1 MKNYQNTVK
10 FTFGLLLII
19 QVSLIFFG
27 YLRPSIIYDYLDFWP
42 LTIIPFFILLIFRK
56 TNIKEQVSFYV
67 FIFLTLVFLFFLAG
81 HFFKAQFLSTYS
93 FDSSFQ
99 NLNLDSSVEHQ
110 VFIDEDNTIDLNY
123 FIGSGYKIDII
134 DEPGRSGF
142 PEAIETIVGSPRAII
157 FREVDTSSLLK
168 VKGWEIELGS
178 QDLWKLDIFSID
190 STIHLDNLNLLPSSL
205 SGTGEI
211 YLGPNLNLKEL
222 VLNGKY
228 EITVSKQLPI
238 VVRGNATVPPSWL
251 NATVG
256 YLNQIDET
264 YKLEIE
270 IIDGSE
276 VIFNDGRNK
285 I

>member
-10 FTFGLLLII
+10 FTFGLLVII

-99 NLNLDSSVEHQ
+99 NLNLDSSVEYQ
-110 VFIDEDNTIDLNY
+110 VFIDENNTIDLNY

-276 VIFNDGRNK
+276 VIFNDG
-285 I
+285 

>member
-1 MKNYQNTVK
+1 MRNYQNTIK
-10 FTFGLLLII
+10 FIFGLVIII
-19 QVSLIFFG
+19 QISLIFFG

-42 LTIIPFFILLIFRK
+42 ITIFPFFILLIFRK
-56 TNIKEQVSFYV
+56 TNIKEQVSFYI
-67 FIFLTLVFLFFLAG
+67 FIFLTLVFLFFQAG
-81 HFFKAQFLSTYS
+81 HFFNAQFLSTYS

-276 VIFNDGRNK
+276 VIFNDG
-285 I
+285 

>member
-10 FTFGLLLII
+10 FTFGLLVII

-67 FIFLTLVFLFFLAG
+67 FIFLTLVFLFFQAG
-81 HFFKAQFLSTYS
+81 HFFNAQFLSTYS
-93 FDSSFQ
+93 YDSSFQ
-99 NLNLDSSVEHQ
+99 NLNLDSSVEYQ
-110 VFIDEDNTIDLNY
+110 VLIDENNTIDLNY

-276 VIFNDGRNK
+276 VIFNDG
-285 I
+285 

>member
-10 FTFGLLLII
+10 FTFGLLVII

-134 DEPGRSGF
+134 NEPGRSGF

-190 STIHLDNLNLLPSSL
+190 STIHLDNLNLLSSSL

-276 VIFNDGRNK
+276 VIFNDG
-285 I
+285 

>member
-10 FTFGLLLII
+10 FTFGLLVII

-190 STIHLDNLNLLPSSL
+190 SIIHLDNLNLLPSSL

-276 VIFNDGRNK
+276 VIFNDG
-285 I
+285 

>member
-10 FTFGLLLII
+10 FIFGLVVII

-42 LTIIPFFILLIFRK
+42 ITIIPFFILLIFRK
-56 TNIKEQVSFYV
+56 TNIKEQVRFYV

-134 DEPGRSGF
+134 NEPGRSGF

-276 VIFNDGRNK
+276 VIFNDG
-285 I
+285 

>member
-1 MKNYQNTVK
+1 MKNYQNTIK
-10 FTFGLLLII
+10 FTFGLVIII
-19 QVSLIFFG
+19 QISLIFFG

-42 LTIIPFFILLIFRK
+42 ITIFPFFILLIFRK
-56 TNIKEQVSFYV
+56 TNIKEQVSFYI
-67 FIFLTLVFLFFLAG
+67 FIFLTLVFLFFQAG
-81 HFFKAQFLSTYS
+81 HFFNAQFLSTYS

-99 NLNLDSSVEHQ
+99 NLNLDSSVEYQ
-110 VFIDEDNTIDLNY
+110 VFIDENNTIDLNY

-134 DEPGRSGF
+134 DEPGKSGF

-190 STIHLDNLNLLPSSL
+190 SIIHLDNLNLSPSSL

-222 VLNGKY
+222 ILNGKY

-238 VVRGNATVPPSWL
+238 VVRGNASVPPSWL

-276 VIFNDGRNK
+276 VVFNDG
-285 I
+285 

>member
-10 FTFGLLLII
+10 FTFGLLVII

-134 DEPGRSGF
+134 NEPGRSGF

-178 QDLWKLDIFSID
+178 QGLWKLDIFSID

-276 VIFNDGRNK
+276 VIFNDG
-285 I
+285 

>member
-10 FTFGLLLII
+10 FTFGLLVII

-134 DEPGRSGF
+134 DEPGGSGF

-276 VIFNDGRNK
+276 VIFNDG
-285 I
+285 

>member
-1 MKNYQNTVK
+1 MKNYQNTIK
-10 FTFGLLLII
+10 FTFGLVIII
-19 QVSLIFFG
+19 QISLIFFG

-42 LTIIPFFILLIFRK
+42 ITIFPFFILLIFRK
-56 TNIKEQVSFYV
+56 TNIKEQVSFYI

-81 HFFKAQFLSTYS
+81 HFLKAQFLSTYS

-168 VKGWEIELGS
+168 VKGWDIELGS

-190 STIHLDNLNLLPSSL
+190 SIIHLDNLNLSPSSL

-222 VLNGKY
+222 ILNGKY

-276 VIFNDGRNK
+276 VIFNDG
-285 I
+285 

>member
-10 FTFGLLLII
+10 FTFGLLVII

-56 TNIKEQVSFYV
+56 TNIKEQVSFYI
-67 FIFLTLVFLFFLAG
+67 FIFLTLVFLFFQAG
-81 HFFKAQFLSTYS
+81 HFFNAQFLSTYS
-93 FDSSFQ
+93 YDSSFQ
-99 NLNLDSSVEHQ
+99 NLNLDSSVEYQ
-110 VFIDEDNTIDLNY
+110 VFIDENNTIDLNY

-211 YLGPNLNLKEL
+211 YLGPNLILKEL

-276 VIFNDGRNK
+276 VIFNDG
-285 I
+285 

>member
-1 MKNYQNTVK
+1 MKNYQNTIK
-10 FTFGLLLII
+10 FIFGLVIII
-19 QVSLIFFG
+19 QISLIFFG

-42 LTIIPFFILLIFRK
+42 ITIFPFFILLIFRK
-56 TNIKEQVSFYV
+56 TNIKEQVSFYI
-67 FIFLTLVFLFFLAG
+67 FIFLTLVFLFFQAG
-81 HFFKAQFLSTYS
+81 HFFNAQFLTTYS

-211 YLGPNLNLKEL
+211 SLGPNLNLKEL

-276 VIFNDGRNK
+276 VIFNDG
-285 I
+285 

>member
-10 FTFGLLLII
+10 FTFGLLVII
-19 QVSLIFFG
+19 QISLIFFG

-276 VIFNDGRNK
+276 VIFNDG
-285 I
+285 

>member
-10 FTFGLLLII
+10 FTFGILVII

-276 VIFNDGRNK
+276 VIFNDG
-285 I
+285 

>member
-10 FTFGLLLII
+10 FTFGLLVII

-134 DEPGRSGF
+134 DESGKSGF

-276 VIFNDGRNK
+276 VIFNDG
-285 I
+285 

>member
-1 MKNYQNTVK
+1 MKNYQNTTK
-10 FTFGLLLII
+10 FTFGLVIII
-19 QVSLIFFG
+19 QISLIFFG

-42 LTIIPFFILLIFRK
+42 ITIFPFFILLIFRK
-56 TNIKEQVSFYV
+56 TNIKEQVSFYI
-67 FIFLTLVFLFFLAG
+67 FIFLTLVFLFFQAG
-81 HFFKAQFLSTYS
+81 HFFNAQFLSTYS
-93 FDSSFQ
+93 YDSSFQ
-99 NLNLDSSVEHQ
+99 NLNLDSSVEYQ
-110 VFIDEDNTIDLNY
+110 VFIDENNTIDLNY

-134 DEPGRSGF
+134 DEPGKSGF

-168 VKGWEIELGS
+168 VKGWDIELGS

-190 STIHLDNLNLLPSSL
+190 SIIHLDNLNLSPSSL

-222 VLNGKY
+222 ILNGKY

-276 VIFNDGRNK
+276 VIFNDG
-285 I
+285 

>member
-10 FTFGLLLII
+10 FTFGLLVII

-42 LTIIPFFILLIFRK
+42 ITIFPFFILLIFRK

-93 FDSSFQ
+93 FNSSFQ

-276 VIFNDGRNK
+276 VIFNDG
-285 I
+285 

>member
-10 FTFGLLLII
+10 FTFGLIVII

-99 NLNLDSSVEHQ
+99 NLNLDSSLEHQ

-276 VIFNDGRNK
+276 VIFNDG
-285 I
+285 

>member
-10 FTFGLLLII
+10 FTFGLLVII

-81 HFFKAQFLSTYS
+81 HFLKAQFLSTYS

-228 EITVSKQLPI
+228 EITVSRQLPI
-238 VVRGNATVPPSWL
+238 VIRGNATVPPSWL

-276 VIFNDGRNK
+276 VIFNDG
-285 I
+285 

>member
-1 MKNYQNTVK
+1 MRNYQKTIK
-10 FTFGLLLII
+10 FIFGLVIII
-19 QVSLIFFG
+19 QISLIFFG

-42 LTIIPFFILLIFRK
+42 ITIFPFFILLIFRK
-56 TNIKEQVSFYV
+56 TNIKEQVSFYI
-67 FIFLTLVFLFFLAG
+67 FIFLTLVFLFFQAG
-81 HFFKAQFLSTYS
+81 HFFNAQFLSTYS
-93 FDSSFQ
+93 FDSNFQ
-99 NLNLDSSVEHQ
+99 NLNLDSSVEYQ
-110 VFIDEDNTIDLNY
+110 VFIDENNTIDLNY

-134 DEPGRSGF
+134 DEPGKSGF
-142 PEAIETIVGSPRAII
+142 PEAVETIVGSPRAII

-168 VKGWEIELGS
+168 VKGWDIELGS

-190 STIHLDNLNLLPSSL
+190 SIIHLDNLNLSPSSL

-222 VLNGKY
+222 ILNGKY

-264 YKLEIE
+264 YTLEIE

-276 VIFNDGRNK
+276 VIFNDG
-285 I
+285 

>member
-10 FTFGLLLII
+10 FTFGLLVII

-110 VFIDEDNTIDLNY
+110 IFIDEDNTIDLNY

-276 VIFNDGRNK
+276 VIFNDG
-285 I
+285 

>member
-10 FTFGLLLII
+10 FIFGLVIII
-19 QVSLIFFG
+19 QISLIFFG

-42 LTIIPFFILLIFRK
+42 ITIFPFFILLIFRK

-190 STIHLDNLNLLPSSL
+190 SIIHLDNLNLSPSSL

-222 VLNGKY
+222 ILNGKY

-276 VIFNDGRNK
+276 VIFNDG
-285 I
+285 

>member
-1 MKNYQNTVK
+1 MKNYQNTIK
-10 FTFGLLLII
+10 FIFGLVIII

-42 LTIIPFFILLIFRK
+42 ITIIPFFILLIFRK

-134 DEPGRSGF
+134 NEPGRSGF

-276 VIFNDGRNK
+276 VIFNDG
-285 I
+285 

>member
-42 LTIIPFFILLIFRK
+42 LTIIPFFILFIFRK

-142 PEAIETIVGSPRAII
+142 PEAIETIAGSPRAII

-276 VIFNDGRNK
+276 VIFNDG
-285 I
+285 

>member
-10 FTFGLLLII
+10 FTFGLLVII

-42 LTIIPFFILLIFRK
+42 ITIIPFFILLIFRK

-134 DEPGRSGF
+134 DEPGKSGF

-168 VKGWEIELGS
+168 VKGWDIELGS

-190 STIHLDNLNLLPSSL
+190 SIIHLDNLNLSPSSL

-222 VLNGKY
+222 ILNGKY

-276 VIFNDGRNK
+276 VIFNDG
-285 I
+285 

>member
-10 FTFGLLLII
+10 FTFGLLVII

-93 FDSSFQ
+93 FDSSFE

-276 VIFNDGRNK
+276 VIFNDG
-285 I
+285 

>member
-10 FTFGLLLII
+10 FTFGLLVII

-93 FDSSFQ
+93 YDSSFQ
-99 NLNLDSSVEHQ
+99 NLNLDSSVEYQ
-110 VFIDEDNTIDLNY
+110 VFIDENNTIDLNY

-134 DEPGRSGF
+134 NEPGRSGF

-276 VIFNDGRNK
+276 VIFNDG
-285 I
+285 

>member
-10 FTFGLLLII
+10 FTFGLLVII

-42 LTIIPFFILLIFRK
+42 ITIIPFFILLIFRK
-56 TNIKEQVSFYV
+56 TNIKELVRFYV

-134 DEPGRSGF
+134 NEPGRSGF

-178 QDLWKLDIFSID
+178 QGLWKLDIFSID

-276 VIFNDGRNK
+276 VIFNDG
-285 I
+285 

>member
-10 FTFGLLLII
+10 FIFGLVIII
-19 QVSLIFFG
+19 QISLIFFG
-27 YLRPSIIYDYLDFWP
+27 YLRPSIIYDYLDYWP
-42 LTIIPFFILLIFRK
+42 ITIFPFLILLIFRK

-67 FIFLTLVFLFFLAG
+67 FIFLTFVFLFFQAG
-81 HFFKAQFLSTYS
+81 HFFKSEFLSTYS

-110 VFIDEDNTIDLNY
+110 VFIDENNTIHLNY

-134 DEPGRSGF
+134 NEPGKSGF
-142 PEAIETIVGSPRAII
+142 PEAIETIIGSPRAII

-190 STIHLDNLNLLPSSL
+190 SIIHLDNLNLSPSSL

-211 YLGPNLNLKEL
+211 YLGPNLNLNEL
-222 VLNGKY
+222 ILNGKY

-238 VVRGNATVPPSWL
+238 VVRGNATVPSSWL

-276 VIFNDGRNK
+276 VIFNDG
-285 I
+285 

>member
-10 FTFGLLLII
+10 FTFGLVIII
-19 QVSLIFFG
+19 QISLIFFG

-42 LTIIPFFILLIFRK
+42 ITIFPFFILLIFRK

-110 VFIDEDNTIDLNY
+110 VFIDENNTIDLNY

-276 VIFNDGRNK
+276 VIFNDG
-285 I
+285 

>member
-10 FTFGLLLII
+10 FTFGLLVII

-168 VKGWEIELGS
+168 VKGWDIELGS

-190 STIHLDNLNLLPSSL
+190 SIIHLDNLNLSPSSL

-222 VLNGKY
+222 ILNGKY

-276 VIFNDGRNK
+276 VIFNDG
-285 I
+285 

>member
-110 VFIDEDNTIDLNY
+110 VFIDENNTIHLNY
-123 FIGSGYKIDII
+123 FIGSGYKIEII
-134 DEPGRSGF
+134 NEPGKSGF

-190 STIHLDNLNLLPSSL
+190 SIIHLDNLNLSPSSL

-211 YLGPNLNLKEL
+211 YLGPNLNLNESI
-222 VLNGKY
+222 LNGKY

-238 VVRGNATVPPSWL
+238 VVRGNATVPSSWL

-276 VIFNDGRNK
+276 VIFNDG
-285 I
+285 

>member
-10 FTFGLLLII
+10 FTFGLLVII

-42 LTIIPFFILLIFRK
+42 LTIIPYYILFIFRK

-276 VIFNDGRNK
+276 VIFNDG
-285 I
+285 

>member
-10 FTFGLLLII
+10 FTFGLLVII
-19 QVSLIFFG
+19 QISLIFFG

-168 VKGWEIELGS
+168 VKGWDIELGS

-190 STIHLDNLNLLPSSL
+190 SIIHLDNLNLSPSSL

-276 VIFNDGRNK
+276 VIFNDG
-285 I
+285 

>member
-1 MKNYQNTVK
+1 MKNYQNTIK
-10 FTFGLLLII
+10 FIFGLVIII

-42 LTIIPFFILLIFRK
+42 ITIIPFFILLIFRK

-276 VIFNDGRNK
+276 VIFNDG
-285 I
+285 

>member
-1 MKNYQNTVK
+1 MKNYQNTIK
-10 FTFGLLLII
+10 FTFGLVIII
-19 QVSLIFFG
+19 QISLIFFG

-42 LTIIPFFILLIFRK
+42 ITIFPFFILLIFRK
-56 TNIKEQVSFYV
+56 TNIKEQVSFYI
-67 FIFLTLVFLFFLAG
+67 FIFLTLVFLFFQAG
-81 HFFKAQFLSTYS
+81 HFFNAQFLSTYS
-93 FDSSFQ
+93 YDSSFQ
-99 NLNLDSSVEHQ
+99 NLNLDSSVEYQ
-110 VFIDEDNTIDLNY
+110 VFIDENNTIDLNY

-134 DEPGRSGF
+134 DEPGKSGF

-168 VKGWEIELGS
+168 VKGWDIELGS
-178 QDLWKLDIFSID
+178 LDLWKLDIFSID
-190 STIHLDNLNLLPSSL
+190 SIIHLDNLNLSPSSL

-211 YLGPNLNLKEL
+211 YLGPNLNLNEL
-222 VLNGKY
+222 ILNGKY

-238 VVRGNATVPPSWL
+238 VVRGNATVPSSWL

-276 VIFNDGRNK
+276 VIFNDG
-285 I
+285 

>member
-10 FTFGLLLII
+10 FTFGLLVII

-93 FDSSFQ
+93 FNSSFQ

-256 YLNQIDET
+256 HLNQIDET

-276 VIFNDGRNK
+276 VIFNDG
-285 I
+285 

>member
-10 FTFGLLLII
+10 FIFGLVVII

-134 DEPGRSGF
+134 NEPGRSGF

-178 QDLWKLDIFSID
+178 QGLWKLDIFSID

-276 VIFNDGRNK
+276 VIFNDG
-285 I
+285 

>member
-1 MKNYQNTVK
+1 VKNYQNTVK
-10 FTFGLLLII
+10 FTFGLLVII

-134 DEPGRSGF
+134 NEPGRSGF

-276 VIFNDGRNK
+276 VIFNDG
-285 I
+285 